1 MTVQTT
7 GSIHSKYLKVD
18 EEIQKNID
26 IHYTKL
32 YILLEMWPLLLRHR
46 PHYLDT
52 QGKWCY
58 VWQSISAMDITEA
71 TDI

>member
-18 EEIQKNID
+18 EENSEKH

-32 YILLEMWPLLLRHR
+32 YISLEMWPPLLRHR

>member
-1 MTVQTT
+1 MTVTT
-7 GSIHSKYLKVD
+7 SSIHSKYLKVD

-32 YILLEMWPLLLRHR
+32 YILLEMWPPLLRHR

>member
-1 MTVQTT
+1 MTVQSTS
-7 GSIHSKYLKVD
+7 SIHSKYLKVD

-32 YILLEMWPLLLRHR
+32 YILLEMWPPLLRHR